1 MKQENDLYLA
11 RKTIKNLQ
19 SALGTLM
26 VSGDESEVDDP
37 MDENESVVAEIDQN
51 DSFFAHQY
59 TFKTNVRKL
68 FSH

>member
-68 FSH
+68 FTH